1 MCYNHNQF
9 YTKKIIILIRKFW
22 QITSNIAL
30 LSASRSNKRKI
41 QSSVIL
47 MSPCL
52 RRLCLFVNQQHAIIL
67 NVCVTVTFPWFGRS
81 SLPSPIFIFT
91 DVSAEYKTKERF
103 LPLFL
108 CPLPFCKSLS
118 DLLQRATARKEM
130 GRESGGRRVWFC
142 PQKPPFLRWK
152 IRLSCHDDIL
162 PCVTMINSPNF
173 FQLGK

>member
-1 MCYNHNQF
+1 MKYLLCS
-9 YTKKIIILIRKFW
+9 ILFLLIP
-22 QITSNIAL
+22 L
-30 LSASRSNKRKI
+30 LSSIKQGTDPWRIHFPCSILTGLLTGLSQQKTENLHYFTGITNRS
-41 QSSVIL
+41 
-47 MSPCL
+47 
-52 RRLCLFVNQQHAIIL
+52 
-67 NVCVTVTFPWFGRS
+67 
-81 SLPSPIFIFT
+81 
-91 DVSAEYKTKERF
+91 F
-103 LPLFL
+103 LLLFL

-152 IRLSCHDDIL
+152 IRLSCHNDIL